1 MKRWP
6 KLLVAGL
13 AVLVFLGAVALL
25 APWISPYDPTAL
37 SGQPLESPTLHHL
50 LGTDDLGRDVL
61 SQLIWGA
68 RASLVVAVG
77 AAGLAVGVG
86 ALVGVTVGLVGGR
99 VDFVAMRILDVLLA
113 IPVVPLLLVVVALA
127 GPGRA
132 TIILAIGLIGWP
144 RFARVMRSQALTLRQ
159 RGYVRAARGFGGGLA
174 YLLRRHMFPAMAPV
188 IVAAFVATAGI
199 AVGLDSGLAFLGL
212 GDPTSVTWGNLLNT
226 TRLSQEGLY
235 ASTAWVWM
243 VLPAGAAVTITV
255 LAFALVGIATEP
267 KSNPSWSRGG

>member
-1 MKRWP
+1 MRRWP
-6 KLLVAGL
+6 KLLIAG
-13 AVLVFLGAVALL
+13 ATVLVFLGLVALL
-25 APWISPYDPTAL
+25 APFISPYDPTAL
-37 SGQPLESPTLHHL
+37 SGQPLEPPTLHHL

-113 IPVVPLLLVVVALA
+113 IPVVPLLLVVVTLA

-159 RGYVRAARGFGGGLA
+159 RGYVRAARGFGGGLV
-174 YLLRRHMFPAMAPV
+174 YLLRRHMLPAMAPV

-212 GDPTSVTWGNLLNT
+212 ADPTSVTWGNLLNT

-267 KSNPSWSRGG
+267 KTNPSWSRGT

>member
-13 AVLVFLGAVALL
+13 AVLAFLGVVALL

-37 SGQPLESPTLHHL
+37 SGQPLEPPTLHHL

-68 RASLVVAVG
+68 RASLVVAAG

-99 VDFVAMRILDVLLA
+99 VDFAAMRILDVLLA